1 MVKNKKIQMKP
12 INFSFKVF
20 NADRTKNEEMS
31 KMAPL
36 EIKINRHKEQL
47 EAAVMDLNSMDIF
60 WKHDWLV
67 KHNLEI
73 N

>member
-1 MVKNKKIQMKP
+1 MKP

-47 EAAVMDLNSMDIF
+47 EAGVMDLNSMDIF
-60 WKHDWLV
+60 WEHDWLV
-67 KHNLEI
+67 KHNPEI